1 MAAWYFCVPVIIWVL
16 LVLICSFIRRR
27 KKERRQRELNQANQ
41 THQNSQVFVVQSG
54 NPLLVA
60 VLKIF
65 VLNLDFLFIETS
77 S

>member
-1 MAAWYFCVPVIIWVL
+1 MAAWYFCVPVIIWAL
-16 LVLICSFIRRR
+16 LVLICGYIRRR

-60 VLKIF
+60 VLKI
-65 VLNLDFLFIETS
+65 VILHLDFLYIETS

>member
-27 KKERRQRELNQANQ
+27 KKARRQREFQANQ